1 MTPAELS
8 IGVPLLILLT
18 IAEAFSWDLVI
29 ARGLRSMDVL
39 LVLATSCTLI
49 TWGALLTQIWC

>member
-29 ARGLRSMDVL
+29 ARGLRSVDVL
-39 LVLATSCTLI
+39 LILATLSTCVTWGVLLTLI
-49 TWGALLTQIWC
+49 WR